1 MRLIGPIGA
10 AAAGLLAACAG
21 AQELPRRAGAVN
33 ETYPDVEV
41 TYTSVPDSEGNDLR
55 VIVTRPVGAGQFAA
69 VFVVGWLSCDSVE
82 APPTTRD
89 ASGLVFRAI
98 AQSAG
103 FALVR
108 MDKAG
113 VGDSEGDCATTDF
126 DTELAAYRAA
136 FQKMRSMDFVDSNRV
151 FILGISNGAGFAPL
165 VAGDAAV
172 AGYVTVGG
180 WSRTW
185 YEHMLEIERNRY
197 VLSGNRPAEIPT
209 LVARSATLYHEVL
222 IKRRSPETVLA
233 ADPTLRTAWDSEDT
247 TTLYGRPTAYYQQLQ
262 RLNLTEAWSKVRVP
276 ALVLWG
282 QHDWIMS
289 RRDSEGIAE
298 HINANAPGAAQLVVV
313 PNAGHT
319 MESYP
324 DLQTAFSGRPGPFP
338 QSIATRITDWLKAA
352 ASLPGF

>member
-1 MRLIGPIGA
+1 MRLIGPIA
-10 AAAGLLAACAG
+10 ATAASVTAIACAG

-33 ETYPDVEV
+33 ETYPGVEV
-41 TYTSVPDSEGNDLR
+41 TYTSVPDSSGNDLR
-55 VIVTRPVGAGQFAA
+55 VIVTRPTGAGKFAA
-69 VFVVGWLSCDSVE
+69 VFVTGWLSCDSVE

-89 ASGLVFRAI
+89 PSGLVFRAI
-98 AQSAG
+98 AETPG

-136 FQKMRSMDFVDSNRV
+136 FRKMRSLSSVDANRV

-165 VAGDAAV
+165 VAEGAPV

-185 YEHMLEIERNRY
+185 YEHMLDIERNRY
-197 VLSGNRPAEIPT
+197 ELDGKAPAEIPT
-209 LVARSATLYHEVL
+209 LVSRSATLYHEVL
-222 IKRRSPETVLA
+222 IRGRAPEAAIA
-233 ADPTLRTAWDSEDT
+233 ADPALRAAWDSEDT
-247 TTLYGRPTAYYQQLQ
+247 NTLYGRPVAYYQQLQ

-282 QHDWIMS
+282 EYDWIMS
-289 RRDSEGIAE
+289 RHDSEGIVN
-298 HINANAPGAAQLVVV
+298 HVNANAPGAAQLVVV
-313 PNAGHT
+313 PSAGHT

-324 DLQTAFSGRPGPFP
+324 DPKTAFNGQPGPFDE
-338 QSIATRITDWLKAA
+338 SIATRVTEWLKARA
-352 ASLPGF
+352 N